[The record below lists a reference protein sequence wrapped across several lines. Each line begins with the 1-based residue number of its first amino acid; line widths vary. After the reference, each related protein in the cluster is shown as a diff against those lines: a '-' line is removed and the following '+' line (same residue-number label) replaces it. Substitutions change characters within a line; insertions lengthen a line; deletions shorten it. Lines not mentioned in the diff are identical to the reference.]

1 MRMTHVILLSIAFAG
16 IAAAGTTVRAS
27 DVPKAAPVD
36 EAVADPATP
45 QPDAAVAQDDR
56 TVCTRE
62 RAIGSNRV
70 QKVCRKASE
79 MATLRSDTQGA
90 IRNNTRPMGQFFD
103 KN

>member
-1 MRMTHVILLSIAFAG
+1 MRTAHVILLSIAFAG
-16 IAAAGTTVRAS
+16 IAAAGTAAQAS

-45 QPDAAVAQDDR
+45 RPEAAVAQDDR

-79 MATLRSDTQGA
+79 MATLRGDTQGA
-90 IRNNTRPMGQFFD
+90 IRNNTRPTGQFFEG
-103 KN
+103 N